1 MKDLSH
7 SKING
12 ELAAAT
18 IYSLSPGDWGI
29 VIDITAPEPTR
40 QRLIDMGI
48 SYGSRVEMVRSAPLG
63 DPILIRVL
71 DTLLALRKQEAQAI
85 VIDYHRGERHER
97 QRHRRR
103 AGRKS

>member
-1 MKDLSH
+1 MKDSSH
-7 SKING
+7 RKSSS
-12 ELAAAT
+12 EHVTAT

-29 VIDITAPEPTR
+29 VTDITAPEPTR

-48 SYGSRVEMVRSAPLG
+48 SHGSRVEMVRSAPLG

-71 DTLLALRKQEAQAI
+71 NTLLALRKQEAQAI
-85 VIDYHRGERHER
+85 VIDYHQGEHHER